1 MRRILREEVK
11 DLVQYEKVRDEMRRR
26 LIALKR
32 LRRVPVGER
41 LTFLFENRET
51 VLFQIQ
57 EMIRTERMVDEEKIG
72 EEIEINNELI
82 PGERE
87 LSATLFI
94 EVDEPARIREVLDRF
109 QGIDRG
115 EVVVFQIGGRFRVP
129 GIFEG
134 GRSKED
140 KISAVHYVKFPFSE
154 PARQAFL
161 NLEEPVELVVDHPYY
176 KERTSIEGD
185 TRRSL
190 IEDLTADLQNAGLP
204 SSRLGHR

>member
-1 MRRILREEVK
+1 MRKISREDVK
-11 DLVQYEKVRDEMRRR
+11 DLVQYERVRDEMRRR
-26 LIALKR
+26 LIDLKR
-32 LRRVPVGER
+32 LRRVSVGER
-41 LTFLFENRET
+41 LTFLFENRAT

-57 EMIRTERMVDEEKIG
+57 EMIRTERMVVEEKIR

-94 EVDEPARIREVLDRF
+94 EVDEPSRIREVLDRF

-115 EVVVFQIGGRFRVP
+115 EAVYFQIGDLFRVS

-140 KISAVHYVKFPFSE
+140 KISAVHYVRFPFSE
-154 PARQAFL
+154 LARQTFL
-161 NLEEPVELVVDHPYY
+161 DLRGPAELVVDHPSY
-176 KERTSIEGD
+176 KERAKIEEE

-190 IEDLTADLQNAGLP
+190 SEDLTTDLQKAGSP
-204 SSRLGHR
+204 S

>member
-1 MRRILREEVK
+1 MQRIVRGDVK

-32 LRRVPVGER
+32 LRRVPVGNR

-57 EMIRTERMVDEEKIG
+57 EMIRTERMVDDEKIR

-82 PGERE
+82 PADRE

-115 EVVVFQIGGRFRVP
+115 EVVYLQVGERFHVV

-140 KISAVHYVKFPFSE
+140 KISAVHYVRFPFSE
-154 PARQAFL
+154 AARQAFL
-161 NLEEPVELVVDHPYY
+161 DPGEPVELIVDHPNY
-176 KERTSIEGD
+176 KEQTKIAGEA
-185 TRRSL
+185 RRSL
-190 IEDLTADLQNAGLP
+190 IEDLAGSP
-204 SSRLGHR
+204 

>member
-1 MRRILREEVK
+1 MRKISRDDVK
-11 DLVQYEKVRDEMRRR
+11 DLVKYEKGRDEMRRH

-32 LRRVPVGER
+32 LRRVPVGEA
-41 LTFLFENRET
+41 LTLLFENRET

-72 EEIEINNELI
+72 EEIEINNEFI
-82 PGERE
+82 PGQGE

-115 EVVVFQIGGRFRVP
+115 RVVYFQVGDRFRVT

-140 KISAVHYVKFPFSE
+140 KISAVHYVKFPFTE
-154 PARQAFL
+154 QARRAFL
-161 NLEEPVELVVDHPYY
+161 DLEEPVELVVYHPCY
-176 KERTSIEGD
+176 KEITKIEGG

-190 IEDLTADLQNAGLP
+190 IEDLTVDLQKP
-204 SSRLGHR
+204 DFQ

>member
-1 MRRILREEVK
+1 MEKISRGDVT
-11 DLVQYEKVRDEMRRR
+11 DLIEYEKVRDEMRRR

-32 LRRVPVGER
+32 PRRIPVGDR

-57 EMIRTERMVDEEKIG
+57 EMIRTERMVDEEKIH

-82 PGERE
+82 PDERE
-87 LSATLFI
+87 LSATMFI
-94 EVDEPARIREVLDRF
+94 EVDEPGRIREVLNRF
-109 QGIDRG
+109 HGIDRG
-115 EVVVFQIGGRFRVP
+115 NVVYFRIDERFKVL

-154 PARQAFL
+154 LARDAFL
-161 NLEEPVELVVDHPYY
+161 DVRVPVELVVDHPRY
-176 KERTSIEGD
+176 KERVKIDGEA
-185 TRRSL
+185 RQRL
-190 IEDLTADLQNAGLP
+190 IEDLTAFSVPKGRVL
-204 SSRLGHR
+204 S

>member
-1 MRRILREEVK
+1 MQKIFRADVK

-32 LRRVPVGER
+32 ARRVAVGDR
-41 LTFLFENRET
+41 LTFLFENRDT

-57 EMIRTERMVDEEKIG
+57 EMIRTERMVDEAKVC
-72 EEIEINNELI
+72 EEIEICNELI

-87 LSATLFI
+87 LSATMFI
-94 EVDEPARIREVLDRF
+94 EVDEPGRIREVLDRL

-115 EVVVFQIGGRFRVP
+115 EHAYFQIGERFRVT
-129 GIFEG
+129 GVFEG

-154 PARQAFL
+154 AARDAFL
-161 NLEEPVELVVDHPYY
+161 DVRAPVELVVDHPRYTEHT
-176 KERTSIEGD
+176 KIDRETHQR
-185 TRRSL
+185 L
-190 IEDLTADLQNAGLP
+190 IEDLTAVSVP
-204 SSRLGHR
+204 

>member
-1 MRRILREEVK
+1 MQKIRRDDIK
-11 DLVQYEKVRDEMRRR
+11 DLVEYEKVRDEMRQR

-32 LRRVPVGER
+32 WRRVAVGDL

-57 EMIRTERMVDEEKIG
+57 EMIRTERMVEEEKIH
-72 EEIEINNELI
+72 EEIEVWGELI

-87 LSATLFI
+87 LSATMFI
-94 EVDEPARIREVLDRF
+94 EVDEPGRVRIVLNRF

-115 EVVVFQIGGRFRVP
+115 EAVYFQMRELKVT

-154 PARQAFL
+154 AARDAFL
-161 NLEEPVELVVDHPYY
+161 DSRVAVELVVDHPHYQA
-176 KERTSIEGD
+176 RTNIDGEV
-185 TRRSL
+185 RRIL
-190 IEDLTADLQNAGLP
+190 IEDLTGRVLA
-204 SSRLGHR
+204 

>member
-1 MRRILREEVK
+1 MQKIVRGDVK
-11 DLVQYEKVRDEMRRR
+11 DLVQYEQARDEMRHR
-26 LIALKR
+26 LIAHKR
-32 LRRVPVGER
+32 PRRVQVGGR

-57 EMIRTERMVDEEKIG
+57 EMIRTERMVDEEKIR
-72 EEIEINNELI
+72 EEIEVNNELI

-87 LSATLFI
+87 LSATMFI
-94 EVDEPARIREVLDRF
+94 EVDEPGQIREVLDRF

-115 EVVVFQIGGRFRVP
+115 EVVYFQIGERLNVP

-154 PARQAFL
+154 PARDAFL
-161 NLEEPVELVVDHPYY
+161 DFRAPVVLVVDHPRY
-176 KERTSIEGD
+176 KERAKIDGE

-190 IEDLTADLQNAGLP
+190 MGDLA
-204 SSRLGHR
+204 